1 MTQACHPSKSA
12 DTARQIFGI
21 PIPGATLYS
30 KTMAIEEL
38 PWLVVS
44 NFIKLIF
51 KTLRQML
58 LLTSEE

>member
-1 MTQACHPSKSA
+1 
-12 DTARQIFGI
+12 
-21 PIPGATLYS
+21 
-30 KTMAIEEL
+30 L

-58 LLTSEE
+58 LLTSEEWIKNNKLS